1 MIGDISQ
8 PLMGSGEK
16 EGGVGVCLWKSRH
29 GRAVGRRATPRV
41 AILSNGK
48 AYLGGQLA
56 LMHGYEGCESLSFT
70 FSFPRFRLRVSVVPS
85 RFQCLEAEK
94 DVLGLMMMALSW
106 RDLREQGECED
117 TLFIVMIF
125 GVRTPRPAISTITCI
140 FGEEFTPPEPS
151 VWLPPWGATCK
162 RH

>member
-41 AILSNGK
+41 ANLSNGK

-125 GVRTPRPAISTITCI
+125 GVRTQASHLYDYLFFRGRISPRNRQSGYHHGEQLASAI
-140 FGEEFTPPEPS
+140 
-151 VWLPPWGATCK
+151 K
-162 RH
+162 